1 MESIR
6 KELIKEYNR
15 LQGLEIEL
23 KNQMNLLKS
32 EIEGPQERPPQER
45 PPQERPPQERPP
57 QERPLEHKDVV
68 QKQKKVLKHLMES
81 WSLHEINSKT
91 NQQECSLEQNYLN
104 YLYDDQVIVSK
115 AFSLEFNE
123 HMARHNEWMWMT
135 TQERYNYINKINPKE
150 IYVPDRG
157 MVLDVFKNV
166 DKKVRCCWRLAEL
179 EKVSKYGI
187 RVHYLGWAH
196 KYDTVLDCRSP
207 IDRRRWVKDISLLTP
222 YHTRDKNPQYK
233 HNKELSEIGYSYKS
247 MDFNQLALI

>member
-32 EIEGPQERPPQER
+32 EIEGPQERPPQEY
-45 PPQERPPQERPP
+45 
-57 QERPLEHKDVV
+57 KDIV

-81 WSLHEINSKT
+81 WCLPEISSKT
-91 NQQECSLEQNYLN
+91 NQCSLEQNYIN
-104 YLYDDQVIVSK
+104 YLFDPQVVVSK
-115 AFSLEFNE
+115 VFSLEFNKQ
-123 HMARHNEWMWMT
+123 MSRHNEWMWMT
-135 TQERYNYINKINPKE
+135 TQERDNYIKKMNPKE
-150 IYVPDRG
+150 IYDVPDRG
-157 MVLDVFKNV
+157 MVLDVFKNR

-179 EKVSKYGI
+179 ERVSKYKIG
-187 RVHYLGWAH
+187 VHYLGWDH

-222 YHTRDKNPQYK
+222 YHTREKKHYK
-233 HNKELSEIGYSYKS
+233 HNRELSEIGYSYKS
-247 MDFNQLALI
+247 MDFNPLALM

>member
-23 KNQMNLLKS
+23 KKQINLLKS

-45 PPQERPPQERPP
+45 PQEY
-57 QERPLEHKDVV
+57 KDGV

-81 WSLHEINSKT
+81 WSLPEISSKT
-91 NQQECSLEQNYLN
+91 NQQELCSLEQNYIN
-104 YLYDDQVIVSK
+104 YLFDRQVVVSK
-115 AFSLEFNE
+115 AFSLEFNVSFLS
-123 HMARHNEWMWMT
+123 RHNEWMCMT
-135 TQERYNYINKINPKE
+135 TQERDNYIKKMNPKE

-157 MVLDVFKNV
+157 MVLDVFKNR

-187 RVHYLGWAH
+187 GVHYLGWDP

-207 IDRRRWVKDISLLTP
+207 IDRRRWVKDLSLLTP
-222 YHTRDKNPQYK
+222 YHTRENKHYK
-233 HNKELSEIGYSYKS
+233 HNRELSEVGYTYKS